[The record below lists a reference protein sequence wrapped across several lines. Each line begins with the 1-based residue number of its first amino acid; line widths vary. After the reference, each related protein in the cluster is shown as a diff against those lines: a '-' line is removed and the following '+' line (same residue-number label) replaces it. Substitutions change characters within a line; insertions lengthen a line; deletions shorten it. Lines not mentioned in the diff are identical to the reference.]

1 MLKIQEL
8 RAENFSKYGTFLN
21 PLECGEPLGASQDDP
36 VRFYPDRIVLTF
48 AASNVLAFSPI
59 AINPRPFLITDI
71 EYHEFTEELIG
82 ALRKTSV
89 SALLPQGVD
98 LSKIEVFKLP
108 AGWWV
113 RFNAA
118 YGTKPPMCWE
128 TAQLLAS
135 WVCRPTHTRLTAT
148 WLI

>member
-82 ALRKTSV
+82 GFTEDVCFCAAPAGELDV
-89 SALLPQGVD
+89 
-98 LSKIEVFKLP
+98 SKIEVFKLP

-113 RFNAA
+113 RFKRGVWHKAP
-118 YGTKPPMCWE
+118 YVLGD
-128 TAQLLAS
+128 
-135 WVCRPTHTRLTAT
+135 RPTVGLVGLRPHTYTAD
-148 WLI
+148 